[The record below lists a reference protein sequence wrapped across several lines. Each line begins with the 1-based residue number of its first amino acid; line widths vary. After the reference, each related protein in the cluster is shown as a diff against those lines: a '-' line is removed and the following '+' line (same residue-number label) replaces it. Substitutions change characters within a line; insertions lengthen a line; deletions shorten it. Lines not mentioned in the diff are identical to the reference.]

1 MQKNYTLTQNRIKDF
16 LAQHGLSL
24 TTAFVKVAAS
34 VTFICTALV
43 GCGGGGASTK
53 TSVTQTV
60 MTVASTTYSL
70 QSLPLSGL
78 VTYHDAS
85 NITYYADSAG
95 SAGSAGFLVLLGNFT
110 YPSSITSVSTTLLP
124 NLSGISGTI
133 TGVAQYDSTK
143 KLQMS
148 ITPLSISASKN
159 EGYIEAVDYYD
170 LWQSMIPSA
179 GLYISAAATI
189 TCQDPVVTGGL
200 AQSFLTT
207 ANQNIAS
214 SLSSCKK

>member
-1 MQKNYTLTQNRIKDF
+1 VQKNYTLTQNRIKDF

-85 NITYYADSAG
+85 NITYD
-95 SAGSAGFLVLLGNFT
+95 AGSAGFLVLLGNFT
-110 YPSSITSVSTTLLP
+110 YPSSITSVSTTPLA